1 MTIHAPSLSEN
12 EAPVAFRTK
21 GQLATGILTEAFA
34 DDIRLARAAHGPPS
48 ARGRTVTAPPC
59 RAHAPVTPAHV
70 VPPKHPLHALTTGSP
85 VRVPI
90 LARMS
95 PIDAELA

>member
-34 DDIRLARAAHGPPS
+34 DD
-48 ARGRTVTAPPC
+48 T
-59 RAHAPVTPAHV
+59 AHV

-95 PIDAELA
+95 PIDAELAGREQDHGTD